1 MEVRKN
7 VFAVT
12 GGGQGLGRAMA
23 LDLAADG
30 ARLALIDLNAE
41 RLAETRA
48 LCEEAGGEARC
59 YVCDIT
65 DEGAVEAVFRQLH
78 SDFGELNGLINN
90 AGLMRDGMLIKVK
103 DGELVGKMS
112 QQQWQSVIDV
122 NLTGT
127 FLCGREAAAIMATQP
142 STRDK
147 GGVIINISS
156 VSRAGNMGQTNYS
169 STKAGVAT
177 MVVSWAGELARFGI
191 RVGGIAPGVIA
202 TDMTAQMK
210 PEAIDRML
218 QSVPLRR
225 LGTQQELAHSARY
238 IIEND
243 FFTGRIIEMDGGLR
257 I

>member
-1 MEVRKN
+1 MEINNR
-7 VFAVT
+7 VFAIT

-23 LDLAADG
+23 LDLATSG
-30 ARLALIDLNAE
+30 ARLALIDLDE
-41 RLAETRA
+41 SKLSESVE
-48 LCEEAGGEARC
+48 LCQKAGGDARS
-59 YVCDIT
+59 YVCNIT
-65 DEGAVEAVFRQLH
+65 HESSVEAVFQQIK

-103 DGELVGKMS
+103 DGELVAKMS

-127 FLCGREAAAIMATQP
+127 FLCGREAAAMMATQP
-142 STRDK
+142 QTKER

-156 VSRAGNMGQTNYS
+156 VSRAGNIGQTNYS
-169 STKAGVAT
+169 STKSGVAT
-177 MVVSWAGELARFGI
+177 MVVSWAGELARYGI

-218 QSVPLRR
+218 QVIPLGR